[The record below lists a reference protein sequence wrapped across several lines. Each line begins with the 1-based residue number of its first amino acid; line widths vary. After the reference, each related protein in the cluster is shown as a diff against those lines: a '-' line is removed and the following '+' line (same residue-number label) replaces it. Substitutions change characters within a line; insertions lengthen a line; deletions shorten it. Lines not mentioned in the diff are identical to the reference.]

1 MVMSDPTNR
10 RDTPANQSQV
20 RYGGFAEKI
29 YGLILAEEEQ
39 ALGIGILRMVATV
52 VAWSYDKLT
61 IFRNL
66 LFDLRILKVHKLSC
80 PVISVG
86 NLAVGGTGKT
96 PMVIWLARFLLEEG
110 WRVGV
115 VSRGYKGEE
124 TKKVLVVSDGRSI
137 LAGSDISGDE
147 PQLLARR
154 LPGVPVLCSTKRAL
168 AAEAAVEQ
176 LQCEVVILDDGFQH
190 RFIARNLDVVMLD
203 SHYPFGDGSLF
214 PRGILREQTTALR
227 RAQVLALSRFDGSEQ
242 AEQSHKNLV
251 GQWPD
256 KTVVTAA
263 YRATRLFDATTQ
275 RELPLS
281 SVKNKRLAAFAGI
294 GRPDD
299 FFRTV
304 RDLGADL
311 VHTTALPDHHPLTVE
326 FLASLVEEA
335 SAQQPE
341 AWLTTEKDWV
351 RLPSD
356 LPDSM
361 ELMILAVEINVD
373 GDSSL
378 LKAVVQESLTMSEG
392 TRKDQE

>member
-1 MVMSDPTNR
+1 VNNSPGPTGYYR
-10 RDTPANQSQV
+10 V
-20 RYGGFAEKI
+20 KHGGLAEKI

-39 ALGIGILRMVATV
+39 ALGIRILRMVATV
-52 VAWSYDKLT
+52 VAWSYDKLI
-61 IFRNL
+61 IFRNF

-96 PMVIWLARFLLEEG
+96 PMVIWLARFLSEEG

-124 TKKVLVVSDGRSI
+124 TEKVLVVSDGRNI

-154 LPGVPVLCSTKRAL
+154 LPGIPVLCSTKRAL

-176 LQCEVVILDDGFQH
+176 FRCEVVILDDGFQH
-190 RFIARNLDVVMLD
+190 RFVARNLDIVMFD
-203 SHYPFGDGSLF
+203 SRYPFGDGSLF
-214 PRGILREQTTALR
+214 PRGILREQTTALT
-227 RAQVLALSRFDGSEQ
+227 RAQVLVLSRFDGSEQ

-263 YRATRLFDATTQ
+263 HRATHLFKATTQ
-275 RELPLS
+275 KELPLS
-281 SVKNKRLAAFAGI
+281 SVENKRLAAFAGI

-311 VHTTALPDHHPLTVE
+311 VHTTALPDHHPLTIE
-326 FLASLVEEA
+326 LLASLVEEA
-335 SAQQPE
+335 SEQKPE
-341 AWLTTEKDWV
+341 LWLTTEKDWV

-361 ELMILAVEINVD
+361 ELMILAVEIDLD

-378 LKAVVQESLTMSEG
+378 LKAVVQESLRTSSQ
-392 TRKDQE
+392 DIS

>member
-1 MVMSDPTNR
+1 MDNSAGPTGYYR
-10 RDTPANQSQV
+10 V
-20 RYGGFAEKI
+20 KHGGLAEKI
-29 YGLILAEEEQ
+29 YGLILAEEKQ
-39 ALGIGILRMVATV
+39 TLGIRILRMVATV

-61 IFRNL
+61 IFRNF

-115 VSRGYKGEE
+115 VSRGYKGEKTE
-124 TKKVLVVSDGRSI
+124 KVLVVSDGRNI

-154 LPGVPVLCSTKRAL
+154 LPGIPVLCSTKRAL

-176 LQCEVVILDDGFQH
+176 FRCEVVILDDGFQH
-190 RFIARNLDVVMLD
+190 RFVARNLDIVMFD
-203 SHYPFGDGSLF
+203 SRYPFGDGSLF
-214 PRGILREQTTALR
+214 PRGILREQTTALT
-227 RAQVLALSRFDGSEQ
+227 RAQVLVLSRFDGSEQ

-256 KTVVTAA
+256 KTIVTAA
-263 YRATRLFDATTQ
+263 HRATHLFKATTQ
-275 RELPLS
+275 KELPLS
-281 SVKNKRLAAFAGI
+281 SVENKRLAAFAGI

-304 RDLGADL
+304 RGLGADL
-311 VHTTALPDHHPLTVE
+311 VHTTALPDHHPLTIE
-326 FLASLVEEA
+326 LLASLVEEA
-335 SAQQPE
+335 SDQKPE
-341 AWLTTEKDWV
+341 LWLTTEKDWV

-361 ELMILAVEINVD
+361 ELMILAVEIDLD

-378 LKAVVQESLTMSEG
+378 LKAVVQESL
-392 TRKDQE
+392 

>member
-1 MVMSDPTNR
+1 MNNSAGPTGYYR
-10 RDTPANQSQV
+10 V
-20 RYGGFAEKI
+20 KHGGLAEKI

-39 ALGIGILRMVATV
+39 ALGIRILRMVATV

-61 IFRNL
+61 IFRNF

-124 TKKVLVVSDGRSI
+124 TKKVLVVSDGSNI

-154 LPGVPVLCSTKRAL
+154 LPGIPVLCSTKRAL

-176 LQCEVVILDDGFQH
+176 FQCEVVILDDGFQH
-190 RFIARNLDVVMLD
+190 RFVTRNLDIVMLD
-203 SHYPFGDGSLF
+203 SRHPFGDGSLF
-214 PRGILREQTTALR
+214 PRGILREQTAALT
-227 RAQVLALSRFDGSEQ
+227 RARVLVLSRFDGSEQ
-242 AEQSHKNLV
+242 AEQSHKDLV

-263 YRATRLFDATTQ
+263 HRATRLFKATTQ
-275 RELPLS
+275 RDLPLS

-311 VHTTALPDHHPLTVE
+311 VHTTALPDHHPLTIE
-326 FLASLVEEA
+326 LLASLVEEA
-335 SAQQPE
+335 SAQKPE
-341 AWLTTEKDWV
+341 LWLTTEKDWV

-356 LPDSM
+356 LPDNM
-361 ELMILAVEINVD
+361 ELWVLAVEIDLD

-378 LKAVVQESLTMSEG
+378 FKAVVQESLRTSSP
-392 TRKDQE
+392 DIS

>member
-1 MVMSDPTNR
+1 MNNSPGPTGYYR
-10 RDTPANQSQV
+10 V
-20 RYGGFAEKI
+20 KHGGLAEKI

-39 ALGIGILRMVATV
+39 ALGIRIVRMVATV

-115 VSRGYKGEE
+115 VSRGYKGEKTE
-124 TKKVLVVSDGRSI
+124 KVLVVSDGRNI

-154 LPGVPVLCSTKRAL
+154 LPGIPVLCSTKRAL

-176 LQCEVVILDDGFQH
+176 FRCEVVILDDGFQH
-190 RFIARNLDVVMLD
+190 RFVARNLDIVMFD
-203 SHYPFGDGSLF
+203 SRYPFGDGSLF
-214 PRGILREQTTALR
+214 PRGILREQTTALT
-227 RAQVLALSRFDGSEQ
+227 RAQVLVLSRFDGSEQ

-263 YRATRLFDATTQ
+263 HRATHLFKATTQ
-275 RELPLS
+275 KELPLS
-281 SVKNKRLAAFAGI
+281 SVENKRLAAFAGI

-304 RDLGADL
+304 RGLGADL
-311 VHTTALPDHHPLTVE
+311 VHTTALPDHHPLTIE
-326 FLASLVEEA
+326 LLASLVEEA
-335 SAQQPE
+335 SDQKPE
-341 AWLTTEKDWV
+341 LWLTTEKDWV

-361 ELMILAVEINVD
+361 ELMILAVEIDLD

-378 LKAVVQESLTMSEG
+378 LKAVVQESLRTSSP
-392 TRKDQE
+392 DIS

>member
-1 MVMSDPTNR
+1 MDNSAGPTGYYR
-10 RDTPANQSQV
+10 V
-20 RYGGFAEKI
+20 KHGGLAEKI

-39 ALGIGILRMVATV
+39 ALGIRILRMVATV

-61 IFRNL
+61 IFRNF

-124 TKKVLVVSDGRSI
+124 TKKVLVVSDGRNI

-154 LPGVPVLCSTKRAL
+154 LPGIPVLCSTKRAL

-176 LQCEVVILDDGFQH
+176 FRCEVVILDDGFQH
-190 RFIARNLDVVMLD
+190 RFVARNLDIVMFD
-203 SHYPFGDGSLF
+203 SRYPFGDGSLF
-214 PRGILREQTTALR
+214 PRGILREQTTALT
-227 RAQVLALSRFDGSEQ
+227 RAQVLVLSRFDGSEQ

-263 YRATRLFDATTQ
+263 HRATHLFKATTQ
-275 RELPLS
+275 KELPLS
-281 SVKNKRLAAFAGI
+281 SVENKRLAAFAGI

-311 VHTTALPDHHPLTVE
+311 VHATSLPDHHPLTIE
-326 FLASLVEEA
+326 LLASLVEEA
-335 SAQQPE
+335 SEQKPE
-341 AWLTTEKDWV
+341 LWLTTEKDWV

-361 ELMILAVEINVD
+361 ELMILAVEIDLD

-378 LKAVVQESLTMSEG
+378 LKAVVQESLRTSSP
-392 TRKDQE
+392 DIS

>member
-1 MVMSDPTNR
+1 MDNSAGPTGYYR
-10 RDTPANQSQV
+10 V
-20 RYGGFAEKI
+20 KHGGLAEKI
-29 YGLILAEEEQ
+29 YGLILAEEKQ
-39 ALGIGILRMVATV
+39 TLGIRILRMVATV

-61 IFRNL
+61 IFRNF

-115 VSRGYKGEE
+115 VSRGYKGEKTE
-124 TKKVLVVSDGRSI
+124 KVLVVSDGRNI

-154 LPGVPVLCSTKRAL
+154 LPGIPVLCSTKRAL

-176 LQCEVVILDDGFQH
+176 FRCEVVILDDGFQH
-190 RFIARNLDVVMLD
+190 RFVARNLDIVMFD
-203 SHYPFGDGSLF
+203 SRYPFGDGSLF
-214 PRGILREQTTALR
+214 PRGILREQTTALT
-227 RAQVLALSRFDGSEQ
+227 RAQVLVLSRFDGSEQ

-263 YRATRLFDATTQ
+263 HRATHLFKATTQ
-275 RELPLS
+275 KELPLS
-281 SVKNKRLAAFAGI
+281 SVENKRLAAFAGI

-304 RDLGADL
+304 RGLGADL
-311 VHTTALPDHHPLTVE
+311 VHTTALPDHHPLTIE
-326 FLASLVEEA
+326 LLASLVEEA
-335 SAQQPE
+335 SDQKPE
-341 AWLTTEKDWV
+341 LWLTTEKDWV

-361 ELMILAVEINVD
+361 ELMILAVEIDLD

-378 LKAVVQESLTMSEG
+378 LKAVVQESLRTSSP
-392 TRKDQE
+392 DIS

>member
-1 MVMSDPTNR
+1 VK
-10 RDTPANQSQV
+10 
-20 RYGGFAEKI
+20 YGGLAEKI

-39 ALGIGILRMVATV
+39 ALGIRILRMIATV

-61 IFRNL
+61 IFRNF

-96 PMVIWLARFLLEEG
+96 PLVIWLARFLLEEG

-124 TKKVLVVSDGRSI
+124 TKKVLVVSDGRNI

-154 LPGVPVLCSTKRAL
+154 LPGIPVLCSTKRAL
-168 AAEAAVEQ
+168 AAEAAVKEF
-176 LQCEVVILDDGFQH
+176 QCEVVILDDGFQH
-190 RFIARNLDVVMLD
+190 RFVARNLDVVMLD
-203 SHYPFGDGSLF
+203 SRYPFGDGSLF
-214 PRGILREQTTALR
+214 PRGILREQTTALT
-227 RAQVLALSRFDGSEQ
+227 RARVLVLSRFDGSKQ

-263 YRATRLFDATTQ
+263 HRATRLFKATTQ
-275 RELPLS
+275 GELPLS

-299 FFRTV
+299 FFRTI

-326 FLASLVEEA
+326 LLASLVEEA
-335 SAQQPE
+335 SAQKPE
-341 AWLTTEKDWV
+341 LWLTTEKDWV

-361 ELMILAVEINVD
+361 ELMILAVEIDLN

-378 LKAVVQESLTMSEG
+378 LKAVVRRSLTTSNG
-392 TRKDQE
+392 TLKDSGQ

>member
-1 MVMSDPTNR
+1 MMVSDPVNQR
-10 RDTPANQSQV
+10 YTPAEHYQV
-20 RYGGFAEKI
+20 RYGGLLARIFQ
-29 YGLILAEEEQ
+29 LILAEEKRTV
-39 ALGIGILRMVATV
+39 GITILRMFATL

-61 IFRNL
+61 ALRNI
-66 LFDLRILKVHKLSC
+66 LFDSGVLKVRQLSC

-96 PMVIWLARFLLEEG
+96 PMVVWLAEFLSEEG

-124 TKKVLVVSDGRSI
+124 TKSVLVVSDGRNI

-154 LPGVPVLCSTKRAL
+154 LPGIPVLCSAKRAL

-176 LQCEVVILDDGFQH
+176 FRCEVVILDDGFQH
-190 RFIARNLDVVMLD
+190 RFVARNLDVVMLD
-203 SHYPFGDGSLF
+203 SQYPFGDGSLF
-214 PRGILREQTTALR
+214 PRGILREQTTALT
-227 RAQVLALSRFDGSEQ
+227 RAQVLVLSRFDGSEQ

-263 YRATRLFDATTQ
+263 HRATRLFGATTQ

-304 RDLGADL
+304 RNLGADL
-311 VHTTALPDHHPLTVE
+311 VHTTALPDHHPLTIE
-326 FLASLVEEA
+326 LLASLVGEA
-335 SAQQPE
+335 SAQKPE
-341 AWLTTEKDWV
+341 LWLTTEKDWV

-361 ELMILAVEINVD
+361 ELLILAVEIDLD

-378 LKAVVQESLTMSEG
+378 LKTVVQESLRTSSP
-392 TRKDQE
+392 DIS

>member
-1 MVMSDPTNR
+1 VK
-10 RDTPANQSQV
+10 
-20 RYGGFAEKI
+20 YGGLAEKI

-39 ALGIGILRMVATV
+39 ALGIRILRMVATV

-61 IFRNL
+61 IFRNV

-96 PMVIWLARFLLEEG
+96 PMVIWLARFLSEEG

-124 TKKVLVVSDGRSI
+124 TEKVLVVSDGRNI
-137 LAGSDISGDE
+137 IAGSDISGDE

-154 LPGVPVLCSTKRAL
+154 LPGIPVLCSTKRAL

-176 LQCEVVILDDGFQH
+176 FRCEVVILDDGFQH
-190 RFIARNLDVVMLD
+190 RFVARNLDIVMLD
-203 SHYPFGDGSLF
+203 SRYPFGDGSLF
-214 PRGILREQTTALR
+214 PRGILREQTAALT
-227 RAQVLALSRFDGSEQ
+227 RARVLVLSRFDGSEQ
-242 AEQSHKNLV
+242 AEQSHKDLV

-263 YRATRLFDATTQ
+263 HRATRLFGATTQ

-281 SVKNKRLAAFAGI
+281 FVKNKRLAAFAGI

-311 VHTTALPDHHPLTVE
+311 VHTTALPDHHPLTIE
-326 FLASLVEEA
+326 LFASLMEEA
-335 SAQQPE
+335 SAKQPE
-341 AWLTTEKDWV
+341 LWLTTEKDWV
-351 RLPSD
+351 SLPSD

-361 ELMILAVEINVD
+361 ELLILAVEIDMD

-378 LKAVVQESLTMSEG
+378 LKTVVKESLRTSH
-392 TRKDQE
+392 RY

>member
-1 MVMSDPTNR
+1 MDNSAGPTGYYR
-10 RDTPANQSQV
+10 V
-20 RYGGFAEKI
+20 KHGGLAEKI

-39 ALGIGILRMVATV
+39 ALGIRILRMVATV

-61 IFRNL
+61 IFRNF

-124 TKKVLVVSDGRSI
+124 TKKVLVVSDGRNI

-154 LPGVPVLCSTKRAL
+154 LPGIPVLCSTKRAL

-176 LQCEVVILDDGFQH
+176 FRCEVVILDDGFQH
-190 RFIARNLDVVMLD
+190 RFVARNLDIVMFD
-203 SHYPFGDGSLF
+203 SRYPFGDGSLF
-214 PRGILREQTTALR
+214 PRGILREQTTALT
-227 RAQVLALSRFDGSEQ
+227 RAQVLVLSRFDGSEQ

-263 YRATRLFDATTQ
+263 HRATHLFKATTQ
-275 RELPLS
+275 KELPLS
-281 SVKNKRLAAFAGI
+281 SVENKRLAAFAGI

-311 VHTTALPDHHPLTVE
+311 VHATSLPDHHPLTIE
-326 FLASLVEEA
+326 LLASLVEEA
-335 SAQQPE
+335 SEQKPE
-341 AWLTTEKDWV
+341 LWLTTEKDWV

-361 ELMILAVEINVD
+361 ELMILAVEIDLD

-378 LKAVVQESLTMSEG
+378 LKAVVQESLRTSNL
-392 TRKDQE
+392 TLKDSG

>member
-1 MVMSDPTNR
+1 MNNSAGPTGHYR
-10 RDTPANQSQV
+10 V
-20 RYGGFAEKI
+20 KHGGLAEKI

-39 ALGIGILRMVATV
+39 SLGIRILRMVATV
-52 VAWSYDKLT
+52 AAWSYDKLT

-66 LFDLRILKVHKLSC
+66 LFDLRILKIHKLSC

-96 PMVIWLARFLLEEG
+96 PMVIWLARFLAEEG

-115 VSRGYKGEE
+115 VSRGYRGEE
-124 TKKVLVVSDGRSI
+124 TKRVLVVSDGRNI
-137 LAGSDISGDE
+137 LAGSDVSGDE

-154 LPGVPVLCSTKRAL
+154 LPGIPVLCSTKRAL

-176 LQCEVVILDDGFQH
+176 FRCEVVILDDGFQH

-203 SHYPFGDGSLF
+203 AQKSFGNGSLV
-214 PRGILREQTTALR
+214 PMGILRERTKALT
-227 RAQVLALSRFDGSEQ
+227 RAQVLVLSRFDGSEQ

-251 GQWPD
+251 WQWPD

-263 YRATRLFDATTQ
+263 HRATRLFKATTQ
-275 RELPLS
+275 REYPLS

-294 GRPDD
+294 SKPDD

-311 VHTTALPDHHPLTVE
+311 VHAAALPDHYPLTIE
-326 FLASLVEEA
+326 LLTSLVQEA
-335 SAQQPE
+335 SEQNPE
-341 AWLTTEKDWV
+341 LWLTTEKDWV
-351 RLPSD
+351 RLPD
-356 LPDSM
+356 AIPDSM
-361 ELMILAVEINVD
+361 ELWVVAVELDLD

-378 LKAVVQESLTMSEG
+378 LKAVLRRSLTTSNG
-392 TRKDQE
+392 TLKDSG

>member
-1 MVMSDPTNR
+1 VNNSPGPTGYYR
-10 RDTPANQSQV
+10 V
-20 RYGGFAEKI
+20 KHGGLAEKI

-39 ALGIGILRMVATV
+39 ALGIRILRMVATV
-52 VAWSYDKLT
+52 VAWSYDKLI
-61 IFRNL
+61 IFRNF

-96 PMVIWLARFLLEEG
+96 PMVIWLARFLSEEG

-124 TKKVLVVSDGRSI
+124 TEKVLVVSDGRNI

-154 LPGVPVLCSTKRAL
+154 LPGIPVLCSTKRAL

-176 LQCEVVILDDGFQH
+176 FRCEVVILDDGFQH
-190 RFIARNLDVVMLD
+190 RFVARNLDIVMFD
-203 SHYPFGDGSLF
+203 SRYPFGDGSLF
-214 PRGILREQTTALR
+214 PRGILREQTTALT
-227 RAQVLALSRFDGSEQ
+227 RAQVLVLSRFDGSEQ

-263 YRATRLFDATTQ
+263 HRATHLFKATTQ
-275 RELPLS
+275 KELPLS
-281 SVKNKRLAAFAGI
+281 SVENKRLAAFAGI

-311 VHTTALPDHHPLTVE
+311 VHTTALPDHHPLTIE
-326 FLASLVEEA
+326 LLASLVEEA
-335 SAQQPE
+335 SEQKPE
-341 AWLTTEKDWV
+341 LWLTTEKDWV

-361 ELMILAVEINVD
+361 ELMILAVEIDLD

-378 LKAVVQESLTMSEG
+378 LKAVVQESL
-392 TRKDQE
+392 

>member
-1 MVMSDPTNR
+1 MDNSAGPTGYYR
-10 RDTPANQSQV
+10 V
-20 RYGGFAEKI
+20 KHGGLAEKI
-29 YGLILAEEEQ
+29 YGLILAEEKQ
-39 ALGIGILRMVATV
+39 ALGIRILRMVATV

-61 IFRNL
+61 IFRNF

-115 VSRGYKGEE
+115 VSRGYKGEKTE
-124 TKKVLVVSDGRSI
+124 KVLVVSDGRNI

-154 LPGVPVLCSTKRAL
+154 LPGIPVLCSTKRAL

-176 LQCEVVILDDGFQH
+176 FRCEVVILDDGFQH
-190 RFIARNLDVVMLD
+190 RFVARNLDIVMFD
-203 SHYPFGDGSLF
+203 SRYPFGDGSLF
-214 PRGILREQTTALR
+214 PRGILREQTAALT
-227 RAQVLALSRFDGSEQ
+227 RARVLVLSRFDGSEQ
-242 AEQSHKNLV
+242 AEQSHKDLV

-263 YRATRLFDATTQ
+263 HRATHLFKATTQ
-275 RELPLS
+275 KELPLS
-281 SVKNKRLAAFAGI
+281 SVENKRLAAFAGI

-304 RDLGADL
+304 RGLGADL
-311 VHTTALPDHHPLTVE
+311 VHTTALPDHHPLTIE
-326 FLASLVEEA
+326 LLASLVEEA
-335 SAQQPE
+335 SDQKPE
-341 AWLTTEKDWV
+341 LWLTTEKDWV

-361 ELMILAVEINVD
+361 ELMVLAVEIDLD

-378 LKAVVQESLTMSEG
+378 LKAVVQESLRTSSP
-392 TRKDQE
+392 DIS

>member
-1 MVMSDPTNR
+1 MNNSAGPTGYYR
-10 RDTPANQSQV
+10 V
-20 RYGGFAEKI
+20 KHGGLAERI
-29 YGLILAEEEQ
+29 YGLILAEGEQ
-39 ALGIGILRMVATV
+39 ALGIRILRMVATV
-52 VAWSYDKLT
+52 VAWSYDKLM

-86 NLAVGGTGKT
+86 NLVVGGTGKT

-124 TKKVLVVSDGRSI
+124 TKKVLVVSDGRNI
-137 LAGSDISGDE
+137 LVGSDISGDE

-154 LPGVPVLCSTKRAL
+154 LPGIPVLCSTKRAL

-176 LQCEVVILDDGFQH
+176 FRCEVVILDDGFQH
-190 RFIARNLDVVMLD
+190 RFVARNLDIVMLD
-203 SHYPFGDGSLF
+203 SRYPFGDGSLF
-214 PRGILREQTTALR
+214 PRGILREQTTALT
-227 RAQVLALSRFDGSEQ
+227 RARVLVLSRFDGSEQ
-242 AEQSHKNLV
+242 AEQSHMNLV

-263 YRATRLFDATTQ
+263 HRATRLFKASTQ

-294 GRPDD
+294 GRPDE

-304 RDLGADL
+304 RDLGVDL
-311 VHTTALPDHHPLTVE
+311 VHTTALPDHHPLTIE
-326 FLASLVEEA
+326 LLASLVEEA
-335 SAQQPE
+335 SVQKPE
-341 AWLTTEKDWV
+341 LWLTTEKDWV

-361 ELMILAVEINVD
+361 ELLILAVEIDLD

-378 LKAVVQESLTMSEG
+378 LKAVVQESLRTSSP
-392 TRKDQE
+392 DNS

>member
-1 MVMSDPTNR
+1 VNNSAGPTGYYR
-10 RDTPANQSQV
+10 V
-20 RYGGFAEKI
+20 KHGGLAERI
-29 YGLILAEEEQ
+29 YGLILAEGEQ
-39 ALGIGILRMVATV
+39 ALGIRILRMVATV

-96 PMVIWLARFLLEEG
+96 PMVIWLARFLSEEG

-115 VSRGYKGEE
+115 VSRGYKGKE
-124 TKKVLVVSDGRSI
+124 TKKVLVVSDGRNI
-137 LAGSDISGDE
+137 LAGSDVSGDE

-154 LPGVPVLCSTKRAL
+154 LPGIPVLCSNKRAL
-168 AAEAAVEQ
+168 AAETAVEQ
-176 LQCEVVILDDGFQH
+176 FRCEVVILDDGFQH
-190 RFIARNLDVVMLD
+190 RFVARNLDIVMLD
-203 SHYPFGDGSLF
+203 SRYPFGDGSLF
-214 PRGILREQTTALR
+214 PRGILREQTTALT
-227 RAQVLALSRFDGSEQ
+227 RARVLVLSRFDGSEQ
-242 AEQSHKNLV
+242 AEQSHMNLV

-263 YRATRLFDATTQ
+263 HRATRLFKASTQ

-311 VHTTALPDHHPLTVE
+311 VHTTALPDHNPLTVE
-326 FLASLVEEA
+326 LLASLAQEA
-335 SAQQPE
+335 SEQVPE
-341 AWLTTEKDWV
+341 LWLTTEKDWV

-361 ELMILAVEINVD
+361 ELWVLAVEIDLD

-378 LKAVVQESLTMSEG
+378 LKAVVRRSLTTSNG
-392 TRKDQE
+392 TRKDSG

>member
-1 MVMSDPTNR
+1 MVMRDPTNR
-10 RDTPANQSQV
+10 RDTSAHQAQV
-20 RYGGFAEKI
+20 RYRGFTEKI
-29 YGLILAEEEQ
+29 YGLILAAEQQ
-39 ALGIGILRMVATV
+39 ALGIRLLRMVATLI
-52 VAWSYDKLT
+52 AWSYDKLST
-61 IFRNL
+61 VRNM
-66 LFDLRILKVHKLSC
+66 LFDSGILKIHQLSC
-80 PVISVG
+80 PVVSVG

-96 PMVIWLARFLLEEG
+96 PMVIWLARFLSEEG

-124 TKKVLVVSDGRSI
+124 TEKVLVVSDGRDI
-137 LAGSDISGDE
+137 LAGSEISGDE

-154 LPGVPVLCSTKRAL
+154 LPGIPVLCSTKRAL

-176 LQCEVVILDDGFQH
+176 FRCEVVILDDGFQH
-190 RFIARNLDVVMLD
+190 RFIARDLDIVMLD
-203 SHYPFGDGSLF
+203 ARYPFGNGFLF
-214 PRGILREQTTALR
+214 PRGILRERTTALA
-227 RAQVLALSRFDGSEQ
+227 RAQVLVLSRFDGSKE
-242 AEQSHKNLV
+242 AEQSRKNLV

-256 KTVVTAA
+256 TTVVTATH
-263 YRATRLFDATTQ
+263 RATRIFKATTQ
-275 RELPLS
+275 RELPLG

-304 RDLGADL
+304 HALGADL

-326 FLASLVEEA
+326 LLATLVEEA
-335 SAQQPE
+335 STQKPE
-341 AWLTTEKDWV
+341 LWLTTEKDWV

-361 ELMILAVEINVD
+361 ELMILTVEIDLN

-378 LKAVVQESLTMSEG
+378 LKAVVQESL
-392 TRKDQE
+392 KDSGQ

>member
-1 MVMSDPTNR
+1 VNNSAGPTGYYR
-10 RDTPANQSQV
+10 V
-20 RYGGFAEKI
+20 KHGGLAEKI
-29 YGLILAEEEQ
+29 YGLILAEDKQ
-39 ALGIGILRMVATV
+39 TMGITLLRAVATV
-52 VAWSYDKLT
+52 VAWFYDKLT

-86 NLAVGGTGKT
+86 NLTVGGTGKT
-96 PMVIWLARFLLEEG
+96 PLVIWLARFLLEEG

-124 TKKVLVVSDGRSI
+124 GKKVLVVSDGRNI
-137 LAGSDISGDE
+137 LVGSDISGDE

-154 LPGVPVLCSTKRAL
+154 LPGIPVLCSTKRAL
-168 AAEAAVEQ
+168 AVEAAVEQ
-176 LQCEVVILDDGFQH
+176 FRCEVVILDDGFQH
-190 RFIARNLDVVMLD
+190 RFVARNLDIVMLD
-203 SHYPFGDGSLF
+203 SRYPFGDGFLF
-214 PRGILREQTTALR
+214 PRGILREKTTALK
-227 RAQVLALSRFDGSEQ
+227 RAQVLVLSRFYGSKQ
-242 AEQSHKNLV
+242 AEQSQKNLV

-263 YRATRLFDATTQ
+263 HRATRLFGATTQ

-311 VHTTALPDHHPLTVE
+311 VHTTALPDHHPLTVDL
-326 FLASLVEEA
+326 LASLVEEA
-335 SAQQPE
+335 SAKQPE
-341 AWLTTEKDWV
+341 LWLTTEKDWV
-351 RLPSD
+351 RLPHD
-356 LPDSM
+356 LPDNM
-361 ELMILAVEINVD
+361 ELCVLAVEIDLN

-378 LKAVVQESLTMSEG
+378 LKAVVRRSLTTSGSNG
-392 TRKDQE
+392 TRKDLGQQG

>member
-1 MVMSDPTNR
+1 MGMSDPTNR
-10 RDTPANQSQV
+10 RDTPVAQYQV
-20 RYGGFAEKI
+20 RYGGLWERIFQ
-29 YGLILAEEEQ
+29 LILAEDKRT
-39 ALGIGILRMVATV
+39 IGIAVLRMVASV
-52 VAWSYDKLT
+52 VAWLYDKLT

-66 LFDLRILKVHKLSC
+66 LFDLKILKAHKVNC

-110 WRVGV
+110 WRVGI

-124 TKKVLVVSDGRSI
+124 TEKVLVVSDGRDI

-147 PQLLARR
+147 PQLLARA
-154 LPGVPVLCSTKRAL
+154 LPGIPVLCSTKRSL

-176 LQCEVVILDDGFQH
+176 FRCEVVILDDGFQH
-190 RFIARNLDVVMLD
+190 RFIARNLDIVMLD
-203 SHYPFGDGSLF
+203 SRYPFGEGFLL
-214 PRGILREQTTALR
+214 PRGILREQTTALT
-227 RAQVLALSRFDGSEQ
+227 RAQVLVLSRFDGSKE

-263 YRATRLFDATTQ
+263 HRATRVFKATTQ
-275 RELPLS
+275 KERPLS
-281 SVKNKRLAAFAGI
+281 SVKNMRLAAFAGI
-294 GRPDD
+294 GRPDE

-304 RDLGADL
+304 HDLGADL
-311 VHTTALPDHHPLTVE
+311 VYTAALPDHHPLTVDLLTS
-326 FLASLVEEA
+326 LAEEA
-335 SAQQPE
+335 SAKQPE
-341 AWLTTEKDWV
+341 LWLTTEKDWV
-351 RLPSD
+351 RLPGD

-361 ELMILAVEINVD
+361 ELMILAVEIDLD

-378 LKAVVQESLTMSEG
+378 LKAAVLESLG
-392 TRKDQE
+392 TPKNSRQQE

>member
-1 MVMSDPTNR
+1 MNNSAGPTGYYR
-10 RDTPANQSQV
+10 V
-20 RYGGFAEKI
+20 KHGGLAEKI

-39 ALGIGILRMVATV
+39 ALGIRILRMVATV

-61 IFRNL
+61 IFRNF

-96 PMVIWLARFLLEEG
+96 PMVIWLARFLSEEG

-124 TKKVLVVSDGRSI
+124 TKKVLVVSDGRNI

-154 LPGVPVLCSTKRAL
+154 LPGIPVLCSTKRAL

-176 LQCEVVILDDGFQH
+176 FRCEVVILDDGFQH
-190 RFIARNLDVVMLD
+190 RFVARNLDIVMLD
-203 SHYPFGDGSLF
+203 SRYPFGNGSLF
-214 PRGILREQTTALR
+214 PRGILREQTTALT
-227 RAQVLALSRFDGSEQ
+227 RAQVLVLSRFDGSEQ

-263 YRATRLFDATTQ
+263 HRATRLFEATTQ
-275 RELPLS
+275 KELPLS

-311 VHTTALPDHHPLTVE
+311 VYTTALPDHHPLTIE
-326 FLASLVEEA
+326 LLASLVEEA
-335 SAQQPE
+335 SEQKPE
-341 AWLTTEKDWV
+341 LWLTTEKDWV

-361 ELMILAVEINVD
+361 ELWVLAVEIDLD

-378 LKAVVQESLTMSEG
+378 LKAVVQESLRTSSP
-392 TRKDQE
+392 DIS

>member
-1 MVMSDPTNR
+1 MSDPTNQR
-10 RDTPANQSQV
+10 ATPINQSQV

-29 YGLILAEEEQ
+29 YRLILAEEEQ
-39 ALGIGILRMVATV
+39 ALGIRVLRMVATLL
-52 VAWSYDKLT
+52 AWSYDKLT
-61 IFRNL
+61 TLRNI
-66 LFDLRILKVHKLSC
+66 LFDSGILKIHQLSC

-110 WRVGV
+110 WRVGI

-124 TKKVLVVSDGRSI
+124 TEEVLVVSDGRDI
-137 LAGSDISGDE
+137 LVDSDISGDE

-154 LPGVPVLCSTKRAL
+154 LPGIPVLCSTKRAL
-168 AAEAAVEQ
+168 AAKAAAEQ
-176 LQCEVVILDDGFQH
+176 FRCEVVILDDGFQH
-190 RFIARNLDVVMLD
+190 RFLARNLDIVMLD
-203 SHYPFGDGSLF
+203 SRYPFGDGFLL
-214 PRGILREQTTALR
+214 PRGILREQTTALT
-227 RAQVLALSRFDGSEQ
+227 RAQVLVLSRFDGSKE

-251 GQWPD
+251 RQWPD

-263 YRATRLFDATTQ
+263 HRATRLFGATTH

-281 SVKNKRLAAFAGI
+281 SVRNKRLAAFAGI

-299 FFRTV
+299 FFRSV
-304 RDLGADL
+304 RDLGAEL
-311 VHTTALPDHHPLTVE
+311 VHTTALPDHHPLTVD

-335 SAQQPE
+335 SAKQPE
-341 AWLTTEKDWV
+341 LWLTTEKDWV

-361 ELMILAVEINVD
+361 ELMILAVEIDLVR
-373 GDSSL
+373 DSSL
-378 LKAVVQESLTMSEG
+378 LKAVVQESLG
-392 TRKDQE
+392 TPKD

>member
-1 MVMSDPTNR
+1 MKH
-10 RDTPANQSQV
+10 
-20 RYGGFAEKI
+20 GGLAEKI
-29 YGLILAEEEQ
+29 YGLILAEEKQ
-39 ALGIGILRMVATV
+39 TLGIRILRMVATV

-61 IFRNL
+61 IFRNF

-115 VSRGYKGEE
+115 VSRGYKGEKTE
-124 TKKVLVVSDGRSI
+124 KVLVVSDGRNI

-154 LPGVPVLCSTKRAL
+154 LPGIPVLCSTKRAL

-176 LQCEVVILDDGFQH
+176 FRCEVVILDDGFQH
-190 RFIARNLDVVMLD
+190 RFVARNLDIVMFD
-203 SHYPFGDGSLF
+203 SRYPFGDGSLF
-214 PRGILREQTTALR
+214 PRGILREQTTALT
-227 RAQVLALSRFDGSEQ
+227 RAQVLVLSRFDGSEQ

-263 YRATRLFDATTQ
+263 HRATHLFKATTQ
-275 RELPLS
+275 KELPLS
-281 SVKNKRLAAFAGI
+281 SVENKRLAAFAGI

-304 RDLGADL
+304 RGLGADL
-311 VHTTALPDHHPLTVE
+311 VHTTALPDHHPLTIE
-326 FLASLVEEA
+326 LLASLVEEA
-335 SAQQPE
+335 SDQKPE
-341 AWLTTEKDWV
+341 LWLTTEKDWV

-361 ELMILAVEINVD
+361 ELMILAVEIDLD

-378 LKAVVQESLTMSEG
+378 LKAVVQESLRTSSP
-392 TRKDQE
+392 DIS